1 MSFDTNA
8 PAFGYIFNEDT
19 NARVHTNT
27 PIYPE
32 IPETRIENIS
42 YEVLESTGED
52 RLVFD
57 LVNAPPSHANALRRT
72 LLSNV
77 PSIALEVVGIT
88 KNDGIMPDE
97 MLCHRLGL
105 IPLNIEP
112 GWLETPEEPIE
123 NDSQDP
129 KTTLLF
135 ALHVIGGEGPDPD
148 PDVLTQLDSSY
159 EDSTIP
165 PYYTGESGLV
175 LSSHLIWLPFPDQR
189 NTIPPVHPL
198 HLDVPI
204 TKLRPGQEIELTA
217 RAIRSI
223 GKDHAKF
230 SPVCTAFYR
239 LVPLIE
245 VRNELLDSEA
255 KKLLVK
261 SCPKHI
267 FQYSNQPVD
276 SPDAYDPNVNDI
288 DIEDVDIEVR
298 NSRRCTSC
306 RECIRDPLVTANGSL
321 TVGKEVN
328 RYEFTVESVGV
339 RPAHTLVKEA
349 LQILRQKCDEL
360 KEIIKEE
367 VQSHDED
374 K

>member
-1 MSFDTNA
+1 MS
-8 PAFGYIFNEDT
+8 FGYIFNEDT
-19 NARVHTNT
+19 NERIHTNT
-27 PIYPE
+27 PSYPE
-32 IPETRIENIS
+32 VPETKIENVF
-42 YEVLESTGED
+42 YEVLEQTGED
-52 RLVFD
+52 RLIFD
-57 LVNAPPSHANALRRT
+57 LVNAPPSHVNALRRT

-77 PSIALEVVGIT
+77 PSVALEIVGIT

-105 IPLNIEP
+105 IPLRIEP
-112 GWLETPEEPIE
+112 EYLEAPSEPIE

-135 ALHVIGGEGPDPD
+135 ALHVIGGEGPEPEFPD
-148 PDVLTQLDSSY
+148 LDSSF
-159 EDSTIP
+159 EDTTIP

-175 LSSHLIWLPFPDQR
+175 LSQHLVWLPFPGQKD
-189 NTIPPVHPL
+189 TIPAVYPL
-198 HLDVPI
+198 HLDIPI

-239 LVPLIE
+239 MVPLIE
-245 VRNELLDSEA
+245 VQHELLDPET
-255 KKLLVK
+255 KKLLVA

-267 FQYSNQPVD
+267 FQFANQPID
-276 SPDAYDPNVNDI
+276 SPDAYDTNVKDE

-298 NSRRCTSC
+298 NERRCSSC
-306 RECIRDPLVTANGSL
+306 RECIRDPLLKRLL
-321 TVGKEVN
+321 TVGKEVD

-339 RPAHTLVKEA
+339 RPAYTLVKEA
-349 LQILRQKCDEL
+349 LLILRQKCADM
-360 KEIIKEE
+360 KEIIREE
-367 VQSHDED
+367 AEGNEKDE
-374 K
+374 